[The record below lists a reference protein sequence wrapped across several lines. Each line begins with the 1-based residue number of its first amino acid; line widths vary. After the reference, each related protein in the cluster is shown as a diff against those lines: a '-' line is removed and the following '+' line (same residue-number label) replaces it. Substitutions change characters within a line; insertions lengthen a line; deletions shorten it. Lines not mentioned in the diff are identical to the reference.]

1 MCARKEEPALGASM
15 KVLGETLIVTL
26 DGELDVHSASEFRA
40 AVTGAFDERPR
51 LRNLV
56 LLMHGVTFVDSSGI
70 GAILG
75 RLKEVSARGGR
86 LAVVGLQTPVERA
99 FAMSGVLK
107 RISVHDSEGQALASL

>member
-1 MCARKEEPALGASM
+1 LGTSL

-26 DGELDVHSASEFRA
+26 AGEFDVHQAASFRE
-40 AVTGAFDERPR
+40 AVTAAFDERPR
-51 LRNLV
+51 LKNLI
-56 LLMHGVTFVDSSGI
+56 LLMHDVTFVDSSGV

-86 LAVVGLQTPVERA
+86 LAVAGLKAPVKRI

-107 RISVHDSEGQALASL
+107 LISVHDSEAQALASL